1 MMVILL
7 SRVVGRG
14 VARRGVASAVV
25 LPVYLAYGPDA
36 AWHVSGVVGVA
47 PWREER
53 GAGVAVSL
61 VAAGPRR
68 APGAAQEGRQAAAAP
83 GAHRPPHGR
92 PSRVPAAQ
100 NVASI
105 AAKRGSALGDIL
117 RARAELGLCLTA
129 AGVFSHG
136 LEDNLIYGLGLHVLP
151 DHGHASQHGTVLVAD
166 SELIR
171 S

>member
-61 VAAGPRR
+61 VVAGPRR

-136 LEDNLIYGLGLHVLP
+136 GGGAYPPSD
-151 DHGHASQHGTVLVAD
+151 
-166 SELIR
+166 
-171 S
+171 